1 MARSDQGR
9 LAYADLLRVFAC
21 LAVIVVHVSGGW
33 LESLPAGTADWNLL
47 NAWDCLAHWCVPV
60 FVMCS
65 GMFLLDPKK
74 SLAWPH
80 LLFRY
85 LLRVAVALVFWG
97 VVYAL
102 MNTALFRG
110 LTLRGVLDAL
120 YAVVLGSVPTHL
132 WFLYMVAGL
141 YLLTPL
147 LRAFVRGARRSDF
160 HWFFL
165 VVFLFVYVLPL
176 FLRLRGSQTVELYAN
191 KLYLNFTLAY
201 PPLAYVGYFV
211 AGYYLKEYTLGR
223 VAEGLIYVLGVAG
236 AAATVWG
243 SAALNAGNGPGEFNG
258 LTMSYLTPNVCA
270 MSVAVFVLFRY
281 VLGLSDERSPGPG
294 QPCRRLHLR
303 RLSGPR
309 GLPHPAA
316 LLRPVQ
322 SPHHSGAGGASA
334 DSGHR
339 GAQLRRILAPP
350 QDPGGGPLHH
360 LTQRRFSPWIP
371 CWSAPRPGGRDVW
384 PGPTCCGS

>member
-1 MARSDQGR
+1 M
-9 LAYADLLRVFAC
+9 
-21 LAVIVVHVSGGW
+21 
-33 LESLPAGTADWNLL
+33 
-47 NAWDCLAHWCVPV
+47 
-60 FVMCS
+60 
-65 GMFLLDPKK
+65 
-74 SLAWPH
+74 
-80 LLFRY
+80 
-85 LLRVAVALVFWG
+85 
-97 VVYAL
+97 
-102 MNTALFRG
+102 
-110 LTLRGVLDAL
+110 LDAL

-258 LTMSYLTPNVCA
+258 LMMSYLTPNVCA

-281 VLGLSDERSPGPG
+281 VLGLSDERS
-294 QPCRRLHLR
+294 RRARVSH
-303 RLSGPR
+303 
-309 GLPHPAA
+309 AA
-316 LLRPVQ
+316 DYTFGVYLVHVVFLTLLRYFGLSNPPITPALAVPLLTLAIAVPSFAVSWLLHKIPVV
-322 SPHHSGAGGASA
+322 
-334 DSGHR
+334 
-339 GAQLRRILAPP
+339 
-350 QDPGGGPLHH
+350 
-360 LTQRRFSPWIP
+360 
-371 CWSAPRPGGRDVW
+371 GRYI
-384 PGPTCCGS
+384 T

>member
-141 YLLTPL
+141 YLLTPPAPR
-147 LRAFVRGARRSDF
+147 LRPGRQAQRFP
-160 HWFFL
+160 L
-165 VVFLFVYVLPL
+165 VLSGGFS
-176 FLRLRGSQTVELYAN
+176 LRLC
-191 KLYLNFTLAY
+191 
-201 PPLAYVGYFV
+201 
-211 AGYYLKEYTLGR
+211 
-223 VAEGLIYVLGVAG
+223 
-236 AAATVWG
+236 AAPVP
-243 SAALNAGNGPGEFNG
+243 AA
-258 LTMSYLTPNVCA
+258 
-270 MSVAVFVLFRY
+270 
-281 VLGLSDERSPGPG
+281 PG
-294 QPCRRLHLR
+294 QPD
-303 RLSGPR
+303 
-309 GLPHPAA
+309 
-316 LLRPVQ
+316 
-322 SPHHSGAGGASA
+322 GGA
-334 DSGHR
+334 
-339 GAQLRRILAPP
+339 LR
-350 QDPGGGPLHH
+350 Q
-360 LTQRRFSPWIP
+360 
-371 CWSAPRPGGRDVW
+371 
-384 PGPTCCGS
+384 

>member
-85 LLRVAVALVFWG
+85 LLRVVVALVFWG

-258 LTMSYLTPNVCA
+258 LMMSYLTPTCA
-270 MSVAVFVLFRY
+270 PCRWPC
-281 VLGLSDERSPGPG
+281 LSCSGMCWASATSALAGPG
-294 QPCRRLHLR
+294 SAMPPTTPSASIWSTWSFSPCCVTSACPIPPSLR
-303 RLSGPR
+303 RWRCL
-309 GLPHPAA
+309 
-316 LLRPVQ
+316 
-322 SPHHSGAGGASA
+322 
-334 DSGHR
+334 
-339 GAQLRRILAPP
+339 
-350 QDPGGGPLHH
+350 
-360 LTQRRFSPWIP
+360 
-371 CWSAPRPGGRDVW
+371 C
-384 PGPTCCGS
+384 

>member
-85 LLRVAVALVFWG
+85 LLRVVVALVFWG

-110 LTLRGVLDAL
+110 LTLRGGLDAL

-258 LTMSYLTPNVCA
+258 LMMSYLTPNVCA

-281 VLGLSDERSPGPG
+281 VLGLSDERS
-294 QPCRRLHLR
+294 RRARVSH
-303 RLSGPR
+303 
-309 GLPHPAA
+309 AA
-316 LLRPVQ
+316 DYTFGVYLVHVVFLTLLRYFGLSNPPITPALAVPLLTLAIAVPSFAVSWLLHKIPVV
-322 SPHHSGAGGASA
+322 
-334 DSGHR
+334 
-339 GAQLRRILAPP
+339 
-350 QDPGGGPLHH
+350 
-360 LTQRRFSPWIP
+360 
-371 CWSAPRPGGRDVW
+371 GRYI
-384 PGPTCCGS
+384 T